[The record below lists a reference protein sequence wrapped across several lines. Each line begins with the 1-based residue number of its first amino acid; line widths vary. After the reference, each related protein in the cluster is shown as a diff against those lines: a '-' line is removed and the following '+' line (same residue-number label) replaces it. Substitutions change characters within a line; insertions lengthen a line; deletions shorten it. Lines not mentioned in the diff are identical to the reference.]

1 MIRCHG
7 REGADVEFAQ
17 LQQWIGRQQQ
27 ASDEVTL
34 PLVERLAA
42 TLDIAPISRKRG
54 EPIPEGWYS
63 VLFGPTERQSG
74 LAVDGHPA
82 KGQFLPP
89 VPLPRRMFAGR
100 RVQFLDA
107 LRIGDEVNRVSR
119 IERIEPKQGR
129 SGQMCFV
136 TTRHEMSTSRGMAVV
151 EEQDLVYREDI
162 KPDATKREAAPA
174 QASGPANWS
183 RSLAV
188 DEAMLFRYSALT
200 FNSHR
205 IHYDRRYAQDEEGY
219 AGLVVHG
226 PLVATFLVDLVH
238 REIPGARLAS
248 FEFRG
253 VRPLLDTASFKVCG
267 RRVADG
273 SISLW
278 AQDAEGRIATRA
290 AARLARE

>member
-1 MIRCHG
+1 MDTNELR
-7 REGADVEFAQ
+7 A
-17 LQQWIGRQQQ
+17 WIGRRETYDDVLT
-27 ASDEVTL
+27 AGALARMAALLDRD
-34 PLVERLAA
+34 PVEWGAG
-42 TLDIAPISRKRG
+42 TPV
-54 EPIPEGWYS
+54 PELWHWAFCVPS
-63 VLFGPTERQSG
+63 ARQSRLG
-74 LAVDGHPA
+74 ADGHPA
-82 KGQFLPP
+82 RGGFLPP
-89 VPLPRRMFAGR
+89 VSLPRRMWAGSR
-100 RVQFLDA
+100 LQFLRPLVSGAAITRRSTIADIAHKEGRTGALVFVTVLHEICDA
-107 LRIGDEVNRVSR
+107 QGVAVAEHQDIVYRDAPGRGEAGSNAVSSEQPQWTR
-119 IERIEPKQGR
+119 TIEPD
-129 SGQMCFV
+129 
-136 TTRHEMSTSRGMAVV
+136 ST
-151 EEQDLVYREDI
+151 L
-162 KPDATKREAAPA
+162 
-174 QASGPANWS
+174 
-183 RSLAV
+183 
-188 DEAMLFRYSALT
+188 LFRYSALT